1 MKRIIINLIGWTS
14 LLSIIGCS
22 STQQK
27 TTEHKQP
34 NIIFI
39 MSDDHAT
46 NAISAYGGRLAEQ
59 FPDLTPNI
67 DRIANEGMIMQNTF
81 CTNAICG
88 PSRAAILTG
97 KFSHQNGFFKNESGG
112 DFDGSQ
118 QTFPKLLQK
127 AGYQTA
133 VIGKWHLGTVPTGF
147 DYSKVMINHGGQG
160 TYHNTVFLE
169 NGQDTIKE
177 TRFHSSRQV
186 WEDAKK
192 WLTKGRDDKKP
203 FMLMYQFK
211 APHRPWTPDE
221 QFQHVFDD
229 VEIVE
234 PETFNDT
241 YENKIAAGN
250 TWMTIERNLNR
261 KDLKVHPE
269 HPEKM
274 TKQEINAW
282 YKYGNNNEEPWSP
295 NDELKGQ
302 ALKKWKYQKYM
313 KEYLGCVKGV
323 DHYIGEMLDYLEE
336 SGLAENTIVIYT
348 SDQGFYLGEHG
359 WFDKRMMYEESFKM
373 PFVIKY
379 PNHIQPKSKST
390 KLAMN
395 VDFAPTLL
403 DFAGVEVPEDMQGK
417 SFRNILEGGNGEDE
431 WRDAVYYHYYE
442 FPWWHHVLPH
452 YGVRTEKYKLIHYY
466 YNPEIAKDQW
476 RENDWELFD
485 LEKDPNELNN
495 LYGRPEYKEIT
506 AQLKAKLV
514 ELQKEYQEDSKE
526 EMMHKTDVKIGRV
539 YEHNKYSK

>member
-192 WLTKGRDDKKP
+192 WLTKGRDEKKP

-417 SFRNILEGGNGEDE
+417 SFRNILEGGDGEDE

>member
-1 MKRIIINLIGWTS
+1 MNRILINLTV
-14 LLSIIGCS
+14 LSAFITLFGCAKN
-22 STQQK
+22 THE
-27 TTEHKQP
+27 TTKAKQP

-67 DRIANEGMIMQNTF
+67 DRLANEGMIMQNTF

-97 KFSHQNGFFKNESGG
+97 KFSHVNGFFKNESGG
-112 DFDGSQ
+112 DFDGTQ
-118 QTFPKLLQK
+118 QTFPKLLQT

-133 VIGKWHLGTVPTGF
+133 VIGKWHLGTAPTGF

-169 NGQDTIKE
+169 NGKDTVQE
-177 TRFHSSRQV
+177 NSFHSSRQV

-192 WLTKGRDDKKP
+192 WLTGGRDQEKP

-241 YENKIAAGN
+241 YEGKVAAGN
-250 TWMTIERNLNR
+250 TWQTIERNLNR
-261 KDLKVHPE
+261 KDLKVAPP

-274 TKQEINAW
+274 TKKEIAAW

-295 NDELKGQ
+295 SDELKGQ

-323 DHYIGEMLDYLEE
+323 DHYIGEMLNYLDEN
-336 SGLAENTIVIYT
+336 GLAENTIVIYT

-373 PFVIKY
+373 PFLIRY
-379 PNHIQPKSKST
+379 PNHIAPKTVSK

-403 DFAGVEVPEDMQGK
+403 DFAGVDIPSDIQGRSIKSIVEGTEPEND
-417 SFRNILEGGNGEDE
+417 

-452 YGVRTEKYKLIHYY
+452 YGVRTERYKLIHFY
-466 YNPEIAKDQW
+466 YNPEIAKEQW
-476 RENDWELFD
+476 REKDWELFD
-485 LEKDPNELNN
+485 LEKDPNELYN
-495 LYGRPEYKEIT
+495 LYEKAGYEEITQQLKTKLQAMQKEYKEDS
-506 AQLKAKLV
+506 
-514 ELQKEYQEDSKE
+514 QED
-526 EMMHKTDVKIGRV
+526 MMKKTDIRIGRV
-539 YEHNKYSK
+539 YEHAKYGK

>member
-1 MKRIIINLIGWTS
+1 MKRIVINVLALIGLFS
-14 LLSIIGCS
+14 LIGCA
-22 STQQK
+22 QK
-27 TTEHKQP
+27 KEQKQP

-39 MSDDHAT
+39 MSDDHST
-46 NAISAYGGRLAEQ
+46 EAISAYGGRLAQQ

-67 DRIANEGMIMQNTF
+67 DRLAKEGTVMQNTF

-127 AGYQTA
+127 AGYETA
-133 VIGKWHLGTVPTGF
+133 VIGKWHLGTAPTGF

-160 TYHNTVFLE
+160 TYFNTIFLE
-169 NGQDTIKE
+169 NGQDTVKE
-177 TRFHSSRQV
+177 TRFHSTRQV

-192 WLTKGRDDKKP
+192 WLTKGRDQEKP

-211 APHRPWTPDE
+211 APHRPWEPDP

-241 YENKIAAGN
+241 YEGKVAAGD

-269 HPEKM
+269 NIEDM
-274 TKQEINAW
+274 TKKEIAAW

-323 DHYIGEMLDYLEE
+323 DHYIGEMLNYLDEN
-336 SGLAENTIVIYT
+336 GLAENTIVIYT

-359 WFDKRMMYEESFKM
+359 WFDKRMMYEEAYRM
-373 PFVIKY
+373 PFLIRY
-379 PNHIQPKSKST
+379 PGHISSNTVSK
-390 KLAMN
+390 KLTMN

-403 DFAGVEVPEDMQGK
+403 DYAGVTVPSDIQGK
-417 SFRNILEGGNGEDE
+417 SFRTVLEDDNAE

-442 FPWWHHVLPH
+442 FPWWHHVRPH
-452 YGVRTEKYKLIHYY
+452 YGLRTDRYKLIHFY
-466 YNPEIAKDQW
+466 YNPEAAKNTWID
-476 RENDWELFD
+476 EDYELFD
-485 LEKDPNELNN
+485 LENDPNELNN
-495 LYGRPEYKEIT
+495 LYGKPGYEEIT
-506 AQLKAKLV
+506 AKLKAKMD
-514 ELQKEYQEDSKE
+514 ELQKEYKEDSRE
-526 EMMHKTDVKIGRV
+526 EMMKKTDVKIGRV
-539 YEHNKYSK
+539 YEHANYSNVKKK